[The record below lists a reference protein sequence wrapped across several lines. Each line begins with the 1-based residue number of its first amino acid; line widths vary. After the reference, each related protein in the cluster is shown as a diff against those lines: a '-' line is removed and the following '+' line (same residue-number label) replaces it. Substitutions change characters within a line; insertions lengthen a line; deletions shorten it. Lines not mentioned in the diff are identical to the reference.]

1 MTHDL
6 SILVHEFLDQV
17 NYACSSEFK
26 EKWRYKYSTTF
37 INVFQEYLI
46 KAMADQKPVKKSTLI
61 SAYTKRYKYSIET
74 VNGFFRDIDL
84 GLYYPIVFEDKRA
97 IRQREMLRKQ

>member
-1 MTHDL
+1 MTDEL
-6 SILVHEFLDQV
+6 TILVHEFLDQV
-17 NYACSSEFK
+17 NYGCSTEFK

-46 KAMADQKPVKKSTLI
+46 KALADQKPVKKSTLI
-61 SAYTKRYKYSIET
+61 SAYTKRYKYSIDT

-84 GLYYPIVFEDKRA
+84 TLYYPIVYEDKRFL
-97 IRQREMLRKQ
+97 RQRRNAQKK